1 MTAAAASLS
10 DVLLSRLG
18 HPALDSARVV
28 AAAGAL
34 EEAGLV
40 ASSSLLLESSSSAG
54 FIFRAP
60 VGEFDLM
67 NCLRS
72 PLRLSFRRYQLSYDC
87 PVRSGSHLL
96 ASCEDLWPLVY
107 VPVSALLFG
116 GGSLSY
122 DDSSSDCLV
131 TLLGSFDIRPCGL

>member
-1 MTAAAASLS
+1 MRPLGSL
-10 DVLLSRLG
+10 
-18 HPALDSARVV
+18 
-28 AAAGAL
+28 
-34 EEAGLV
+34 
-40 ASSSLLLESSSSAG
+40 
-54 FIFRAP
+54 
-60 VGEFDLM
+60 DLI

-72 PLRLSFRRYQLSYDC
+72 PLRLSFRRYKLSYDS

-96 ASCEDLWPLVY
+96 ASCVDLWSLVY
-107 VPVSALLFG
+107 VPVSILLFG